1 MSLQALI
8 YRHFITVGVSF
19 GILILINMYY
29 LFQLLKLKNK
39 AFHLLMF
46 TLLQLCYMCFIICYV
61 FAWQGSKNMFLI
73 LECPYWFLEG
83 LAHLVFAIKYWVL
96 AKKLQEIRTGTVDR
110 YLTLKFYTIFVVS
123 LLFLTTGTISFAFDI
138 LYNNMQWI
146 YYCDAVLEAVPG
158 WIVVALIIDA
168 FSKMQTSD

>member
-1 MSLQALI
+1 
-8 YRHFITVGVSF
+8 
-19 GILILINMYY
+19 
-29 LFQLLKLKNK
+29 
-39 AFHLLMF
+39 
-46 TLLQLCYMCFIICYV
+46 
-61 FAWQGSKNMFLI
+61 MFLI

-96 AKKLQEIRTGTVDR
+96 AKKLKEIRTGTVDR
-110 YLTLKFYTIFVVS
+110 YLPLKFYTIFAVS

-138 LYNNMQWI
+138 LYNNMEWI
-146 YYCDAVLEAVPG
+146 YYFDAVLEAVPG